1 MFEGIKS
8 FIARHRDKPMVA
20 NMEKALKMKEAAG
33 PQTNIPDHA
42 EAHDGAIKGPQVG
55 ATDTRLGKE
64 GTFTENVGRSH
75 GARVGDTGKTTGP
88 GRGH

>member
-1 MFEGIKS
+1 MFQGIKN
-8 FIARHRDKPMVA
+8 FIAKHRDKPMVA

-33 PQTNIPDHA
+33 PQTTTPEHT
-42 EAHDGAIKGPQVG
+42 EAHDNGVHGAQMGY
-55 ATDTRLGKE
+55 TDTRLGKE
-64 GTFTENVGRSH
+64 GTWTENVGRSH